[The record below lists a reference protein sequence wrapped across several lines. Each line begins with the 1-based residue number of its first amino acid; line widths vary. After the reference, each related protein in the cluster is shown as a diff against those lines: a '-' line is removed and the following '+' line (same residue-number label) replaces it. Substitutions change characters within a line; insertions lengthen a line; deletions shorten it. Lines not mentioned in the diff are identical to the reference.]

1 MNRIFIFIVLLTI
14 SCVSW
19 SQSMV
24 QVKGKVFDGET
35 GEVLDSVTVL
45 VKGTSRIMQN
55 KPDGSFSIFIHTN
68 DTLVFG
74 LYGYKVKYMCFR
86 DSAKTDVYSI
96 SVKMGRFY
104 EQVKEVTIYESRSQR
119 EIRRD
124 LMLLTASRAY
134 AMEGVDAF
142 QSPITALYGRYSDKA
157 KSKAL
162 LQAYEFELQ
171 KNKLIKE
178 LLDIY
183 NKQKIIDIPS
193 TSYRDFI
200 EYLHMDWGYL
210 VTVSDYDLAVYIKQK
225 AIEWSK

>member
-1 MNRIFIFIVLLTI
+1 MAFGQT
-14 SCVSW
+14 
-19 SQSMV
+19 MV
-24 QVKGKVFDGET
+24 QVKGTVYDGET
-35 GEVLDSVTVL
+35 GEKLDSVTVL

-55 KPDGSFSIFIHTN
+55 HSDGSFSIFIHTN

-74 LYGYKVKYMCFR
+74 LYGYKVKYMCFK
-86 DSAKTDVYSI
+86 DSVKTDVYTI
-96 SVKMGRFY
+96 AVKMGRFY

-124 LMLLTASRAY
+124 MMLLTASRAY
-134 AMEGVDAF
+134 AKEGMDAF

-157 KSKAL
+157 NSKAL
-162 LQAYEFELQ
+162 LQAYKFEQQ

-193 TSYRDFI
+193 TSYREFI
-200 EYLHMDWGYL
+200 EYLNMDWGYL

-225 AIEWSK
+225 AIEWTK